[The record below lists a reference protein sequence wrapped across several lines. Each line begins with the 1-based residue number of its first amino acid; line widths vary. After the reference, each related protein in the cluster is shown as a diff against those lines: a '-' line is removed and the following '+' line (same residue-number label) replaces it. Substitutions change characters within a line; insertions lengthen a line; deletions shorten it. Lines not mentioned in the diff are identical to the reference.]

1 VLDIGSHVGAA
12 VVYVKAT
19 LDGAEIEIRPR
30 RADWTGTHTAVRRR
44 PPLDPD
50 SPPVFAAL
58 FDRLAAGPYVLR
70 VRGQLGA
77 LVHPIEVVGGQVVAT
92 ELPD

>member
-1 VLDIGSHVGAA
+1 MLDIGSHVGAA
-12 VVYVKAT
+12 VVYVTAA

-30 RADWTGTHTAVRRR
+30 HVDWTGTHTAVRRR
-44 PPLDPD
+44 SQLDAD

-58 FDRLAAGPYVLR
+58 FDRLAAGPYDLR
-70 VRGQLGA
+70 VRGKPGA

-92 ELPD
+92 DLPD